1 MKACCTSFHVAA
13 RQIVLYL
20 TNQSIDFPLREFG
33 KYCSLWSSISS
44 PLVTHTLISCQ
55 ICITWSS
62 LSWYFNSWMHKT
74 FVGMTTMNGFMF
86 ITFVIVVG
94 CRIDKSIVFNNSGL
108 GVVPNS
114 SLFNGWSQL
123 PLSL

>member
-1 MKACCTSFHVAA
+1 
-13 RQIVLYL
+13 
-20 TNQSIDFPLREFG
+20 
-33 KYCSLWSSISS
+33 
-44 PLVTHTLISCQ
+44 
-55 ICITWSS
+55 
-62 LSWYFNSWMHKT
+62 MHKT

-114 SLFNGWSQL
+114 SLFNG
-123 PLSL
+123 